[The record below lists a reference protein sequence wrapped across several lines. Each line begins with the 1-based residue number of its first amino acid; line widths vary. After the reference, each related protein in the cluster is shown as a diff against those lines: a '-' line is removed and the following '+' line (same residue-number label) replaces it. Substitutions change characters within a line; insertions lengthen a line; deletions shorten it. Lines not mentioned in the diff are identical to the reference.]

1 MENENNQ
8 CFNIDETDE
17 LNKLKI
23 LNSALIMELRQSK
36 EENTKL
42 RHENEMLNCIIE
54 NLEDEKNALKSDFST
69 MKNQNPNEE
78 TIDIVE
84 NMLQTNHEI
93 KEGQLDYYDDHT
105 NNELNNFKFVHEG
118 HKDDGLNEYE
128 SFPTG
133 GKLKKYMDTFQEK
146 HNDHKCEYCGK
157 SFSQSEILNQH
168 MEICEKKSLKSQ
180 VHEKVRGHK
189 CEKCDEMFTLQKNLI
204 VHIRVIHKE
213 RKDPKCDMC
222 GNFFSQ
228 TTSLNRHIHT
238 IQESHKDCKCHSCA
252 KSFSQSGVLKRD
264 IQNVH
269 EGHNIT
275 SVKLVEKHSLK
286 ADI

>member
-8 CFNIDETDE
+8 CFNIDESDK

-105 NNELNNFKFVHEG
+105 NNEPVKFGIKLVSIQSLQNSKLEFVHEG
-118 HKDDGLNEYE
+118 HKYEGLNEYKSSSE
-128 SFPTG
+128 G
-133 GKLKKYMDTFQEK
+133 GKLKKHIHSIHEK
-146 HNDHKCEYCGK
+146 HEDHKCEYCGK
-157 SFSQSEILNQH
+157 SFSLSENIKQH
-168 MEICEKKSLKSQ
+168 MEICEKNSLKS
-180 VHEKVRGHK
+180 
-189 CEKCDEMFTLQKNLI
+189 
-204 VHIRVIHKE
+204 
-213 RKDPKCDMC
+213 
-222 GNFFSQ
+222 
-228 TTSLNRHIHT
+228 
-238 IQESHKDCKCHSCA
+238 
-252 KSFSQSGVLKRD
+252 
-264 IQNVH
+264 
-269 EGHNIT
+269 
-275 SVKLVEKHSLK
+275 
-286 ADI
+286 